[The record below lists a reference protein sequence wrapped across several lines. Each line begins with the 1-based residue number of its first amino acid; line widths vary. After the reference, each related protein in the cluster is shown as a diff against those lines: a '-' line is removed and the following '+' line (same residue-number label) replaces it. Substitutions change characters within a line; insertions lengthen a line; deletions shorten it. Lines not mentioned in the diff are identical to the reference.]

1 MATAQ
6 IQFPEP
12 LERFYYFKENQVL
25 TAGQLNQLA
34 GHLDYEQRLTRTKA
48 LGVGIING
56 LEVQVGRDDGVV
68 RLSKGVA
75 ITSAGDLLQLEQDVF
90 FQHIRLLQDATTVET
105 PDVRVLK
112 LGSETTPIKMW
123 QLSAEATNGTTPFST
138 FATQNS
144 LNDFVLVLYLDSYQK
159 EPDDCAN
166 GNCDNMSVTQMNDML
181 AVLIPKQQLTAAE
194 NSPNHRR
201 NLPKVAIR
209 NVDLAK
215 TTITNLQNLID
226 RYENALNGS
235 RNSLEIAFKQINE
248 RFPSLVKDAFEGNNL
263 IPKWIEQLPVVISN
277 QENKSQIQY
286 VYDFF
291 KDLASAANEFL
302 EAIAEMP
309 EQHSFATGTFPKYIM
324 AGELVRATGARFA
337 DYRHYF
343 NEASVFNKSG
353 RHTEKALFLLR
364 RIDIM
369 IQSFNPTPTLENGE
383 VAIRISPSKNQTAKL
398 GERAIPFYYN
408 LTEAT
413 PLHQFWSFEKS
424 EQGAENTHQGYW
436 MRDVSELDEV
446 KEPFSYETDMFGF
459 YRVEGVLGLD
469 LKKAQAQL
477 EKLRVDNNLGFKVEA
492 IQIENDLVKVV
503 PSKPFRFPEL
513 DVLFRHYREEL
524 SSNLELVKNY
534 NQSLGEALGG
544 VAEKTFEN
552 VRDPDGTEAF
562 TNIKSAVQDN
572 SQLFANKIESVSAKM
587 YRPLASFQEN
597 FVSFRKDY
605 NDVALIGHSIDKKVT
620 FSKQASI
627 ASPIDKLVLD
637 NSFKKF
643 DQLVELFESR
653 RIKVLKQYIFDQFFN
668 KNPGLKHQC
677 GVPEGGTLVLV
688 YSNEKVVADFY
699 LPYCC
704 TVELEEDDDHTKPVA
719 PTLPG
724 IVFQPSSIPTQPKP
738 FKWLEKFDVVKDPH
752 LTSRFKGID
761 EGVANLD
768 ILKTKLGVFEGK
780 LPEWETKI
788 NLWDKAKVDFEGK
801 LDFWERN
808 KINVWE
814 GRVNSWEATKIN
826 VWDSKFSKLL
836 TTTTPTTPTP
846 GFDFNGILD
855 RVGVLENERV
865 VVNDKINNLENVQL
879 ADFRRQLEIKA
890 DKNTVEARMLGI
902 EGKANELNT
911 KAAKLEDNVKN
922 VGVKVGTLE
931 GSVNSVDNKITAFD
945 NRIKGVEAKTTTF
958 DTRFAAVDTNLAG
971 LKTNLEGRLTILSTQ
986 VASNKADVD
995 SRLTTIRTD
1004 VTRLNRPNL

>member
-1 MATAQ
+1 MATAH
-6 IQFPEP
+6 ILFPEP

-34 GHLDYEQRLTRTKA
+34 GHFDYEQRLTRTKA
-48 LGVGIING
+48 LGAGIING
-56 LEVQVGRDDGVV
+56 LEVQVDASNAGV
-68 RLSKGVA
+68 RLSKGGG
-75 ITSAGDLLQLEQDVF
+75 ITSAGDLLQLEQHAF
-90 FQHIRLLQDATTVET
+90 FQHVRLLQDTATVET

-112 LGSETTPIKMW
+112 LGSETTPITMW
-123 QLSAEATNGTTPFST
+123 KLSAEATNATIPFST

-181 AVLIPKQQLTAAE
+181 AVLIPKQHLTAAE
-194 NSPNHRR
+194 NSPNRRR

-209 NVDLAK
+209 NVDLAT

-235 RNSLEIAFKQINE
+235 RNALETAFKQINE
-248 RFPSLVKDAFEGNNL
+248 RFPSLVKEAFGGNSP
-263 IPKWIEQLPVVISN
+263 IPKWIEQLPVVIAK
-277 QENKSQIQY
+277 QENKPQIQY

-291 KDLASAANEFL
+291 KDLASAVNECL
-302 EAIAEMP
+302 ETIAEIP

-324 AGELVRATGARFA
+324 TGELVRATGARFS

-343 NEASVFNKSG
+343 IEASVFNKSG
-353 RHTEKALFLLR
+353 KHVEKVLFLLR
-364 RIDIM
+364 RLDAM
-369 IQSFNPTPTLENGE
+369 MGSFDPTPTLNNGE
-383 VAIRISPSKNQTAKL
+383 AAIRISPSKNQGAKL
-398 GERAIPFYYN
+398 GDRAIPFYYN
-408 LTEAT
+408 LTDAT
-413 PLHQFWSFEKS
+413 PLYQFWSFEKS

-436 MRDVSELDEV
+436 MRDISGLDEV
-446 KEPFSYETDMFGF
+446 KEPFSYETDAFGF
-459 YRVEGVLGLD
+459 YRVEGLLGLD
-469 LKKAQAQL
+469 VKKAQAQL
-477 EKLRVDNNLGFKVEA
+477 EKLRVDNNLGFKIEA

-503 PSKPFRFPEL
+503 PTKPIRFPEL

-562 TNIKSAVQDN
+562 TNIKSAVQDG
-572 SQLFANKIESVSAKM
+572 SQLFSNKIESVSAKM
-587 YRPLASFQEN
+587 YRPLANFQED
-597 FVSFRKDY
+597 FVGFRKEY

-643 DQLVELFESR
+643 DQLVDLFENR
-653 RIKVLKQYIFDQFFN
+653 KIKVLKQYIFDQFFN

-688 YSNEKVVADFY
+688 YTDGKIVADFY

-704 TVELEEDDDHTKPVA
+704 TVEVEEDDDHTRPVI

-724 IVFQPSSIPTQPKP
+724 IVFQPSAIPTQPKP

-752 LTSRFKGID
+752 LLSRFKGID
-761 EGVANLD
+761 DGIVRVKELD
-768 ILKTKLGVFEGK
+768 GRLGVFEGK

-788 NLWDKAKVDFEGK
+788 NLWDKAKVDFESK

-814 GRVNSWEATKIN
+814 GRINSWEATKIN

-836 TTTTPTTPTP
+836 TTATTPTP
-846 GFDFNGILD
+846 GVDFRDIFN
-855 RVGVLENERV
+855 RVEVLENERV

-890 DKNTVEARMLGI
+890 DKNVVEARLLGI
-902 EGKANELNT
+902 EGKTNELNLKTT
-911 KAAKLEDNVKN
+911 KLDANVASF
-922 VGVKVGTLE
+922 GAKVGTLE
-931 GSVNSVDNKITAFD
+931 NSVNAVDNKVTAFD
-945 NRIKGVEAKTTTF
+945 NRIKGVEGKVTVF
-958 DTRFAAVDTNLAG
+958 DTRFTAVDANVAG
-971 LKTNLEGRLTILSTQ
+971 LKTNLEGRLNTLSTQ
-986 VASNKADVD
+986 VVNNKADVD
-995 SRLTTIRTD
+995 TRISGIRTD

>member
-6 IQFPEP
+6 ILFPEP

-34 GHLDYEQRLTRTKA
+34 GHFDYEQRLTRTKA

-56 LEVQVGRDDGVV
+56 LEVQVEGGNAGV
-68 RLSKGVA
+68 RLSKGVV

-90 FQHIRLLQDATTVET
+90 FQHIRLLQDTATVET
-105 PDVRVLK
+105 SEVRVLK
-112 LGSETTPIKMW
+112 LGSEPTPITMW
-123 QLSAEATNGTTPFST
+123 KLSAEATNATMPFST
-138 FATQNS
+138 FAAQNL

-181 AVLIPKQQLTAAE
+181 AVLIPKQQLTAVE
-194 NSPNHRR
+194 NSPNRRR
-201 NLPKVAIR
+201 NLAKVAIKS
-209 NVDLAK
+209 VDLAK

-235 RNSLEIAFKQINE
+235 RNSLETTLKQLNE
-248 RFPSLVKDAFEGNNL
+248 RFPSLIKEAFGGNSP
-263 IPKWIEQLPVVISN
+263 IPKWIEQLPVVIAN
-277 QENKSQIQY
+277 QENKPQIQY

-291 KDLASAANEFL
+291 KDLASAVNECL
-302 EAIAEMP
+302 EAIAEIP
-309 EQHSFATGTFPKYIM
+309 EQHSFVTGTFPKYIM

-353 RHTEKALFLLR
+353 KHVEKALFLLR

-369 IQSFNPTPTLENGE
+369 MRSFDPLPTLTGDET
-383 VAIRISPSKNQTAKL
+383 IRISPSKNQTAKL

-408 LTEAT
+408 LSEGIS
-413 PLHQFWSFEKS
+413 LHQFWSFEKN
-424 EQGAENTHQGYW
+424 EQGVENTHQGYW
-436 MRDVSELDEV
+436 MREISELDEV
-446 KEPFSYETDMFGF
+446 KEPFSYETDTFGF
-459 YRVEGVLGLD
+459 YRVEGLLGLD

-492 IQIENDLVKVV
+492 IQIENDIIKVV
-503 PSKPFRFPEL
+503 PTKPIRFPEL

-562 TNIKSAVQDN
+562 TNIKSAVQDS
-572 SQLFANKIESVSAKM
+572 SQLFANKIEAVSAKM

-597 FVSFRKDY
+597 FGSFRKDY

-643 DQLVELFESR
+643 DQLVELFEKR
-653 RIKVLKQYIFDQFFN
+653 KVNILKQYIFDQFFN
-668 KNPGLKHQC
+668 KNPGLKHQG

-688 YSNEKVVADFY
+688 YSNEKVVADFC

-704 TVELEEDDDHTKPVA
+704 TVEVEEDDDHTSPVMPA
-719 PTLPG
+719 IPG
-724 IVFQPSSIPTQPKP
+724 IVFQPSVVPTQPKP

-752 LTSRFKGID
+752 LMSRFKGID
-761 EGVANLD
+761 EGIVRVKELD
-768 ILKTKLGVFEGK
+768 GKLGVFEGK

-814 GRVNSWEATKIN
+814 GRINSWEATKIN

-846 GFDFNGILD
+846 SFDFGGLLD

-890 DKNTVEARMLGI
+890 DKNAVEARILGI

-911 KAAKLEDNVKN
+911 KATKLEDSVKN
-922 VGVKVGTLE
+922 VGIKVGTLE
-931 GSVNSVDNKITAFD
+931 GSINSVDNKITSFD
-945 NRIKGVEAKTTTF
+945 NRIKGVEAKTSTL
-958 DTRFAAVDTNLAG
+958 DTRFAAIDTNLAG
-971 LKTNLEGRLTILSTQ
+971 LKTNLEGRLTTLSTQ

-1004 VTRLNRPNL
+1004 VIRLNRPTP